1 MSALPAQRMGL
12 YDRGV
17 IAPGLAADLV
27 LLDMER
33 LRDNATFADPAAAPE
48 GIDLVVVGG
57 AVCMRDG
64 NPRTRAPGRVLR
76 PRRAGG

>member
-1 MSALPAQRMGL
+1 MGL

-33 LRDNATFADPAAAPE
+33 SLRDNATFADPAAAPKASTW
-48 GIDLVVVGG
+48 VVVGG

-64 NPRTRAPGRVLR
+64 QPTDARPGRVLR
-76 PRRAGG
+76 RRRAGG